1 MCVNGRCC
9 VSKIAESLDKCE
21 LRQHGVDQLVHV
33 CSIQPV
39 CWRPVAICR
48 GRLLRLARQDALPN
62 NSYNDNGT
70 ACDDFDSG
78 TQHDDTTT
86 NAVQVPVDILG
97 SISNL
102 QPGQSPIPRRHSRY
116 RRPTLLHYDCSVRR
130 LSRRHYLCGHVHGLR
145 PSEQL
150 QDPLVFVCHDRHE
163 LLRKRH

>member
-1 MCVNGRCC
+1 MCDDGRCC
-9 VSKIAESLDKCE
+9 VSENGKPLDKRE
-21 LRQHGVDQLVHV
+21 LRQHGVDQLLYV
-33 CSIQPV
+33 CNIQPV

-102 QPGQSPIPRRHSRY
+102 QPGQSPIPRRYCRL
-116 RRPTLLHYDCSVRR
+116 RWPALLLFSCDVGQHC
-130 LSRRHYLCGHVHGLR
+130 
-145 PSEQL
+145 
-150 QDPLVFVCHDRHE
+150 
-163 LLRKRH
+163 